1 MALIIDVHAHPV
13 LFGEISRDAEQ
24 VAFRKQNFGLYKSS
38 PVAMEQVM
46 AVMDH
51 AGLDKAVILAEDY
64 SKEMGRPIVSN
75 EEIRAIMDA
84 VPGRFIGF
92 ASVDPREDGADDRLA
107 HAFDELG
114 LMGLKLNLSH
124 LKMYPDDRRLDKLFA
139 MCQARNLPVM
149 LHSGF
154 SWEPDAPS
162 KYGRPILYED
172 VAIEYPDLRF
182 CLAHLGWPWVD
193 EAMMLLLKYPNVYTD
208 TSTVFMDSPTNYYEQ
223 IFMKNMAPGWLQNN
237 LMDKVMYGSNLPR
250 FRQVRVKAGLEH
262 LDIRRDVL
270 DKILGGNAKVFLGM
284 EVREYDY

>member
-1 MALIIDVHAHPV
+1 M
-13 LFGEISRDAEQ
+13 FGEICSDARR

-38 PVAMEQVM
+38 PVPMEQVM

-64 SKEMGRPIVSN
+64 SQSMGEPIVSN

-84 VPGRFIGF
+84 VPDRFIGF
-92 ASVDPREDGADDRLA
+92 ASVDPRMEDAGEKLA
-107 HAFDELG
+107 RAFDDLK

-124 LKMYPDDRRLDKLFA
+124 LQMYPDDMRLEPLYA
-139 MCQARNLPVM
+139 MCASRGLPVM
-149 LHSGF
+149 FHAGF
-154 SWEPDAPS
+154 SWEPDSPS

-172 VAIEYPDLRF
+172 VAMGYPALRF

-193 EAMMLLLKYPNVYTD
+193 ETCMMLLKYPNVYTD
-208 TSTVFMDSPTNYYEQ
+208 TSTVYMDSPANYYEQ

-250 FRQVRVKAGLEH
+250 FRQVRAKAGLEK
-262 LDIRRDVL
+262 LGVRGDVL

-284 EVREYDY
+284 EARDYDD